1 VQDSRNAQRLAKK
14 QKPQSSKSSRSS
26 VSSTSRSEATSA
38 ESDASSTKS
47 TKSSSPISPASSRV
61 DLKADVKAE
70 EALGSHVSDY
80 YTEAFDESSVT
91 SSHETTSDSKVSP
104 PEKAK
109 KSP

>member
-1 VQDSRNAQRLAKK
+1 MQDLRNAQHSAKK
-14 QKPQSSKSSRSS
+14 HKPESSKSS
-26 VSSTSRSEATSA
+26 VSSKSRSEATSA

-70 EALGSHVSDY
+70 EALGSHVSDQY
-80 YTEAFDESSVT
+80 SEAFDELSVT
-91 SSHETTSDSKVSP
+91 SSHKTTSDSKVSP